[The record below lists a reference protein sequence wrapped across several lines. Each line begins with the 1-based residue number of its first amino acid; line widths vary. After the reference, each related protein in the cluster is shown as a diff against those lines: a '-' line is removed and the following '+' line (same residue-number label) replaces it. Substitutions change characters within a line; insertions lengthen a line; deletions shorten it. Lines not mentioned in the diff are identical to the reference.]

1 LPRWACRGSGAVIA
15 APAVALGGA
24 VGAVLRFLVDRG
36 ITARWALTFPAATLL
51 INVTGSFVLGVVTGL
66 SAVLGPVWTLAL
78 GTGLCGGYTTF
89 STAMVD
95 AVRLAREQRAG
106 AAVVSVLGTVLWSLL
121 AVAAGLTLG
130 SHWAF

>member
-1 LPRWACRGSGAVIA
+1 MSA
-15 APAVALGGA
+15 ALAVALGAA

-36 ITARWALTFPAATLL
+36 ITARWAPTFPAATLL

-106 AAVVSVLGTVLWSLL
+106 AAVVSVLGTALWSLL

-130 SHWAF
+130 THWAS

>member
-1 LPRWACRGSGAVIA
+1 MIAV
-15 APAVALGGA
+15 PAVALGGA

>member
-1 LPRWACRGSGAVIA
+1 MIA
-15 APAVALGGA
+15 AVAVALGGA

-36 ITARWALTFPAATLL
+36 ITARWAPTFPAATLL
-51 INVTGSFVLGVVTGL
+51 INMTGSFVLGVVTGL

-130 SHWAF
+130 SHWAS

>member
-1 LPRWACRGSGAVIA
+1 MIA

-36 ITARWALTFPAATLL
+36 ITARWAPTFPAAILL

>member
-1 LPRWACRGSGAVIA
+1 MIA

-24 VGAVLRFLVDRG
+24 VGAVLRFLLDRG
-36 ITARWALTFPAATLL
+36 ITARWAPTFPAATLL

-130 SHWAF
+130 THWAS

>member
-1 LPRWACRGSGAVIA
+1 MIA

-36 ITARWALTFPAATLL
+36 ITARWAPTFPAATLL

-66 SAVLGPVWTLAL
+66 SAVLGPVWALAL

>member
-1 LPRWACRGSGAVIA
+1 MIA
-15 APAVALGGA
+15 ALAVALGGA

-36 ITARWALTFPAATLL
+36 ITARWAPTFPAATLL
-51 INVTGSFVLGVVTGL
+51 INITGSFVLGVVTGL

-130 SHWAF
+130 SHWAS

>member
-1 LPRWACRGSGAVIA
+1 MIA
-15 APAVALGGA
+15 ALAVALGGA

-36 ITARWALTFPAATLL
+36 ITARWAPTFPAATLL

-95 AVRLAREQRAG
+95 AVRLARSQRAG
-106 AAVVSVLGTVLWSLL
+106 TAVVSVLGTVLWSLL

-130 SHWAF
+130 THWAS

>member
-1 LPRWACRGSGAVIA
+1 MIA

-36 ITARWALTFPAATLL
+36 VTARWAPTFPAATLL

-89 STAMVD
+89 STAMVG

>member
-1 LPRWACRGSGAVIA
+1 MIA
-15 APAVALGGA
+15 ALAVALGGA

-36 ITARWALTFPAATLL
+36 ITARWAPTFPAATLL
-51 INVTGSFVLGVVTGL
+51 INMTGSFVLGVVTGL

-130 SHWAF
+130 SHWAS

>member
-1 LPRWACRGSGAVIA
+1 MIA
-15 APAVALGGA
+15 ALAVALGGA

-36 ITARWALTFPAATLL
+36 ITVRWAPTFPAATLL

-130 SHWAF
+130 THWAS

>member
-1 LPRWACRGSGAVIA
+1 MIA

-36 ITARWALTFPAATLL
+36 ITVRWAPTFPAATLL

-89 STAMVD
+89 STATVD

-130 SHWAF
+130 THWAS

>member
-1 LPRWACRGSGAVIA
+1 MIA
-15 APAVALGGA
+15 ALAVALGGA
-24 VGAVLRFLVDRG
+24 VGAVLRFFVDRG
-36 ITARWALTFPAATLL
+36 ITARWAPTFPAATLL

-130 SHWAF
+130 TRWAS

>member
-1 LPRWACRGSGAVIA
+1 MSA
-15 APAVALGGA
+15 ALAVALGGA

-36 ITARWALTFPAATLL
+36 ITVRWAPTFPAATLL

>member
-1 LPRWACRGSGAVIA
+1 MIA

>member
-1 LPRWACRGSGAVIA
+1 MIA
-15 APAVALGGA
+15 ALAVALGGA

-36 ITARWALTFPAATLL
+36 ITARWAPTFPAATLL

>member
-1 LPRWACRGSGAVIA
+1 MIA
-15 APAVALGGA
+15 AVAVALGGA

-36 ITARWALTFPAATLL
+36 ITARWAPTFPAATLL
-51 INVTGSFVLGVVTGL
+51 INITGSFVLGVVTGL

-130 SHWAF
+130 SHWAS

>member
-1 LPRWACRGSGAVIA
+1 MIA
-15 APAVALGGA
+15 ALAVALGGA

-36 ITARWALTFPAATLL
+36 ITVRWAPTFPAATLL

-89 STAMVD
+89 STATVD

-130 SHWAF
+130 THWAS